1 MFIKIHMP
9 IVSECSDET
18 GLWMQKRLEQL
29 LFKIAC
35 TQAAKNKWVEMGKQL
50 VSRKV

>member
-9 IVSECSDET
+9 IVSECTNET
-18 GLWMQKRLEQL
+18 DLWVQKRLDLL

-35 TQAAKNKWVEMGKQL
+35 TQAAKNKGVEMGKQL